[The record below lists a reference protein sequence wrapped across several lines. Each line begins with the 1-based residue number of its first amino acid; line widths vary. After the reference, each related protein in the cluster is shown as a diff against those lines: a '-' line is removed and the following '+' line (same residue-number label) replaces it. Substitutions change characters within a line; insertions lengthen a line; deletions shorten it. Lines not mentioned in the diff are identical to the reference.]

1 VIVVNAREANSATLL
16 DAMATPHETLK
27 SLVDESFVASLAVKD
42 QDEPAV
48 SLVAFT
54 PVWSPFRVHLFVSEL
69 SSHTPALRAY
79 PLCSLMIH
87 ASPSKDDP
95 QSNHALT
102 RVIVK
107 ARAHFLSRDEARERG
122 ALARWQKK
130 YPITDMLAG
139 LSDFQ
144 FVELEPIEA
153 TFIMGFGRAYKCT
166 GPDLEAMQ
174 HQGKR

>member
-1 VIVVNAREANSATLL
+1 
-16 DAMATPHETLK
+16 MATPHETLK
-27 SLVDESFVASLAVKD
+27 SLVDASLVASLAV
-42 QDEPAV
+42 QEHGEPAI

-54 PVWSPFRVHLFVSEL
+54 VDWSPLRWHLFISEL
-69 SSHTPALRAY
+69 SSHTPALRAH
-79 PLCSLMIH
+79 PECSIMVH

-102 RVIVK
+102 RLIVK
-107 ARAHFLSRDEARERG
+107 ARASFLSRDEAKAKG
-122 ALARWQKK
+122 ALERWQNK

-153 TFIMGFGRAYKCT
+153 TLIMGFGRAFKCT
-166 GPDLEAMQ
+166 GPDLESMQ